1 MDQNPSAQGPE
12 KSGNPP
18 RVLILEDEEML
29 RELIRIALEM
39 LGCEVAEA
47 ADGRTALQ
55 SHRLASDAGTPF
67 SLLIS
72 DLSLPGDLSAVETL
86 RQMLETTPG
95 LRALLCTG
103 NTESDVFRNFRNH
116 GFCGRIPKPFEVADL
131 FKTIQSHLPE
141 TPRQSPH

>member
-1 MDQNPSAQGPE
+1 
-12 KSGNPP
+12 
-18 RVLILEDEEML
+18 ML

-39 LGCEVAEA
+39 LGCDVAEA

-55 SHRLASDAGTPF
+55 THRTALEAGTPF
-67 SLLIS
+67 SLMIS

-86 RQMLETTPG
+86 RQMLQTTPE

-103 NTESDVFRNFRNH
+103 NTDSDVFRNFHDH

-131 FKTIQSHLPE
+131 FKTIQLHLPDH
-141 TPRQSPH
+141 PS